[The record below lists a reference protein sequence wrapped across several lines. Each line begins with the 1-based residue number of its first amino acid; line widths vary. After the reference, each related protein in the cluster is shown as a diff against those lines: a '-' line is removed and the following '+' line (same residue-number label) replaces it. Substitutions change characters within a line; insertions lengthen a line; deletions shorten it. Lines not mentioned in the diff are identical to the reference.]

1 MSRFSPYLA
10 FLIAACCMSLLFIAL
25 YMEWVDGLIPCA
37 LCYAQRFAFVII
49 AVCACLYMLPFYTS
63 KLIFSSLMASF
74 ALIGIWL
81 SGRQLWLQSLPEDKV
96 PACGPDIYFIMERL
110 PFSES
115 LQSMLFGSG
124 SCAEVQWTLLGIS
137 IPGWTFI
144 FFLLILIASVW
155 LMLFRG
161 TPPFRLFKK

>member
-1 MSRFSPYLA
+1 
-10 FLIAACCMSLLFIAL
+10 
-25 YMEWVDGLIPCA
+25 
-37 LCYAQRFAFVII
+37 
-49 AVCACLYMLPFYTS
+49 MLPFYTS

-124 SCAEVQWTLLGIS
+124 SCAEVQWTLIGIS